1 MTGRPLS
8 KGMDRYDMSDTKSD
22 AFFDKTVF
30 GGYDPEQVDEF
41 VGEARK
47 LLAGLKK
54 ENEVL
59 KQKLKILADKIE
71 EYRAE
76 ELAAAPAEEPVVQ
89 KRPAEEAAADT
100 VVSKE
105 SPDVSPD
112 VSATAAAVQEAET
125 ALLEKRRQIE
135 LLESRLAELNRL
147 TAEQQAKLETLRKKN
162 ADFAASL
169 AAQYEARL
177 QELHAAPEQTE
188 TAQEPLPLDDPADEA
203 SKIFRVIRT
212 EEPEPV
218 GRETEAKATAAPA
231 APKEA
236 AAAEKTPAPAAET
249 AEQIA
254 ETVASVEPK
263 RPAAEQIG
271 AGDSMYLNA
280 EEADVSNLSYEE
292 ALALVLKKN
301 GILQDTEAKPVA
313 AAQPKRAADAQATKI
328 IPRMPAAPA
337 ANRAHENA
345 KKEKGKKAKKDG
357 SFFKSLKSSIH
368 NFLEDDD
375 SSDDELDLFAFSE
388 KQKKE
393 PGDELQFGKAY
404 NVKKDR

>member
-1 MTGRPLS
+1 
-8 KGMDRYDMSDTKSD
+8 MSDTKSD

-71 EYRAE
+71 EYRAA

-89 KRPAEEAAADT
+89 KQTTEEAAVNT
-100 VVSKE
+100 GVSKE
-105 SPDVSPD
+105 SPEVPPD
-112 VSATAAAVQEAET
+112 VFSTVVAVEETET
-125 ALLEKRRQIE
+125 ALLERRRQIE
-135 LLESRLAELNRL
+135 VLESRLAELNRL
-147 TAEQQAKLETLRKKN
+147 TVEQQAKLETLRKKN

-177 QELHAAPEQTE
+177 QELHAAPDQTE
-188 TAQEPLPLDDPADEA
+188 TAQEPLPPDVPADEA

-212 EEPEPV
+212 ENPAPISHD
-218 GRETEAKATAAPA
+218 TAA
-231 APKEA
+231 KEA
-236 AAAEKTPAPAAET
+236 IVSEKTSSSAAET

-271 AGDSMYLNA
+271 AGDSMYLSA

-301 GILQDTEAKPVA
+301 GILQDTEVKPIA
-313 AAQPKRAADAQATKI
+313 AAQPKRTEDAQATKI
-328 IPRMPAAPA
+328 IPRMPAVPT
-337 ANRAHENA
+337 ANRVHENA
-345 KKEKGKKAKKDG
+345 KRENGKKAKKDG

-368 NFLEDDD
+368 SFLEDDD
-375 SSDDELDLFAFSE
+375 SPDDGLALFASSE

>member
-71 EYRAE
+71 EYRAA
-76 ELAAAPAEEPVVQ
+76 ELAAA
-89 KRPAEEAAADT
+89 PAEEAAADT

-147 TAEQQAKLETLRKKN
+147 TAEQQVKLDTLRKKN

-236 AAAEKTPAPAAET
+236 ASAAEKTPAPAAET

-254 ETVASVEPK
+254 ETVASVAPK
-263 RPAAEQIG
+263 PPAAEQIG